1 MPSTRLVGKMAEQRG
16 VGNMNNFFR
25 FVGKFYTKYLKP
37 LPKPTR
43 NIPYPG
49 DAALAQLQVDI
60 MSRFHEMDP
69 EFRERYM
76 EIMRKSI

>member
-1 MPSTRLVGKMAEQRG
+1 MNRL
-16 VGNMNNFFR
+16 FR
-25 FVGKFYTKYLKP
+25 FIGQVILNIAWVMGKFYTKYLKP

-49 DAALAQLQVDI
+49 DAALAQLQTDI

-76 EIMRKSI
+76 EIMRKTV